1 MKSPAILSEN
11 RFLGSI
17 TSSSI
22 RNLLPKSISA
32 KHKPPPIHNPETK
45 IPRSNDE
52 NSIPVDPNQQAVD
65 QFTKDAE
72 TLANLEELIE
82 DKKMGQ
88 SNFAEDNQSLV
99 NSPLKVEARTVL
111 SRRTNPVP
119 SEITEE
125 DDDPLGGQIRELKD
139 ELIRTK
145 SDGYKPDA
153 SKSGHFARDSLS
165 QLRVSI
171 NKSALMSSPR
181 KDESEGQEMN
191 VDGDD
196 VLELNKHI
204 DKFHGSFDSSVH
216 SSFASA
222 SGYNEPGSM
231 SEEDDDDDVFSD
243 DLEMSKHGNHKDA
256 DFAVHDNPSQL
267 DNVGFDAAGSGIS
280 IRSKL
285 PTCILEE
292 PIFSESPKFKNVQKS
307 VAASTKFSAS
317 PRNVS
322 ESSNIGNMKANQVS
336 PSMSKKLSG
345 PTDSLAASL
354 QRGLQIID
362 YHQGSSLSKSSSVSF
377 SFGHMA
383 LKPCA
388 EADNLNASVQSFR
401 KDKAPQGGLSSILLC
416 RSCNKKVE
424 KEAEVTEAG
433 SNEKHLKNMC
443 MEQAAKIEEL
453 TRLLRKSGDG
463 EDGVEVIKETY
474 ETKQVSEEFRKANFD
489 VSEKEALLKEIAD
502 LKSKLQPTKSTDNV
516 RSSLLLRSI
525 QMRKSMDVTKIGENS
540 DVLEKEREMW
550 TEMESEWISLTDDL
564 RMDIDNHRSRAE
576 NLEIE
581 LKQEKLV
588 TEELNDALT
597 RAMLGHSR
605 FIEQYTE
612 LQEKYNELG
621 EKHCVM
627 IAGITDVKK
636 AASKAAMNGRHGKRF
651 AKAFSDELSA
661 IRAEKEKERELLKKE
676 NKSLRSQVQDTA
688 EAVQAAGE
696 LLVRLRESEQALQV
710 SEERYSVVE
719 EEKERLKKQMEQ
731 LKSRHKTEI
740 GTMKQYLAESKLP
753 GSALLQPWYK
763 DEEENEIEEVSEEH
777 QTKAVSF
784 DDYDD
789 DQAWRAEFGAT
800 YQDHHY

>member
-32 KHKPPPIHNPETK
+32 KQKPPIQNPETK

-65 QFTKDAE
+65 QFTKDGE
-72 TLANLEELIE
+72 SLANVGELVE

-88 SNFAEDNQSLV
+88 INLAEDNRSLV
-99 NSPLKVEARTVL
+99 NSPLKFEAKSVI
-111 SRRTNPVP
+111 SRRTNSVP

-125 DDDPLGGQIRELKD
+125 DDDPLGDQIRELKE
-139 ELIRTK
+139 ELVRTK
-145 SDGYKPDA
+145 SDGYKPDGI
-153 SKSGHFARDSLS
+153 KSGHFARDSLS

-171 NKSALMSSPR
+171 NKSLLMSCPR
-181 KDESEGQEMN
+181 KDESERQEVN

-216 SSFASA
+216 SSFGSA
-222 SGYNEPGSM
+222 SCYEAESM
-231 SEEDDDDDVFSD
+231 SEEDDDDVCSQ
-243 DLEMSKHGNHKDA
+243 DLEMPKHGNLKDA
-256 DFAVHDNPSQL
+256 DFADDCDPSQL
-267 DNVGFDAAGSGIS
+267 DNVGFDVAGSGIS
-280 IRSKL
+280 IRSQL
-285 PTCILEE
+285 PTHILEE

-388 EADNLNASVQSFR
+388 EAENLNASVQSFR
-401 KDKAPQGGLSSILLC
+401 KDKAPVCL
-416 RSCNKKVE
+416 SCNKKVE
-424 KEAEVTEAG
+424 QEAEVTEAG

-463 EDGVEVIKETY
+463 EDGIEVIKETY
-474 ETKQVSEEFRKANFD
+474 ETKQVSEEFGKANFD

-525 QMRKSMDVTKIGENS
+525 QMRKSIDVTKIGENS
-540 DVLEKEREMW
+540 DILEKEREIW
-550 TEMESEWISLTDDL
+550 TEMESEWIILTDDL

-576 NLEIE
+576 SLEIE
-581 LKQEKLV
+581 LKQEKLA
-588 TEELNDALT
+588 TEELNDALS

-621 EKHCVM
+621 EKHSVM
-627 IAGITDVKK
+627 MAGITDVKK

-651 AKAFSDELSA
+651 AKAFSAELSA

-676 NKSLRSQVQDTA
+676 NKSLRNQVQDTA

-763 DEEENEIEEVSEEH
+763 DEEKENEIEEVSEQH

-800 YQDHHY
+800 YQDHLY

>member
-1 MKSPAILSEN
+1 MKSPAIISEN

-17 TSSSI
+17 TTSSI
-22 RNLLPKSISA
+22 RNLLPRSISA
-32 KHKPPPIHNPETK
+32 KQKPIQNPESK

-52 NSIPVDPNQQAVD
+52 NAIPADPNKQADHRHSVL
-65 QFTKDAE
+65 QFTKQSN
-72 TLANLEELIE
+72 TIANFGELTE
-82 DKKMGQ
+82 GKKMGP
-88 SNFAEDNQSLV
+88 NTFAEDKQNLA
-99 NSPLKVEARTVL
+99 NSPLKVEGRSVL
-111 SRRTNPVP
+111 SRRANSVP

-125 DDDPLGGQIRELKD
+125 EDDPLGDQIRELKE

-145 SDGYKPDA
+145 SDG

-171 NKSALMSSPR
+171 NKSLLMSCL
-181 KDESEGQEMN
+181 KNDESEGKEMN
-191 VDGDD
+191 MDRGDGDD

-204 DKFHGSFDSSVH
+204 EKLHGSYDSVH

-222 SGYNEPGSM
+222 SCYEADSM
-231 SEEDDDDDVFSD
+231 SEDDNVCSE
-243 DLEMSKHGNHKDA
+243 DLEKLNHGND
-256 DFAVHDNPSQL
+256 DP
-267 DNVGFDAAGSGIS
+267 
-280 IRSKL
+280 IRSQL

-292 PIFSESPKFKNVQKS
+292 PIFSESPKFKKS
-307 VAASTKFSAS
+307 VAASTKFLAS
-317 PRNVS
+317 SKNVS
-322 ESSNIGNMKANQVS
+322 ESSNIGNMKVDQIN

-354 QRGLQIID
+354 QRGMQIID
-362 YHQGSSLSKSSSVSF
+362 YHQRSSLSKSSSVSF
-377 SFGHMA
+377 SFRHMA

-388 EADNLNASVQSFR
+388 EADNLNASVQSSR
-401 KDKAPQGGLSSILLC
+401 KDTFSEGGSSSILLC
-416 RSCNKKVE
+416 LSCRKKLDQGA
-424 KEAEVTEAG
+424 EATEEAC
-433 SNEKHLKNMC
+433 SNEKHLKNIC
-443 MEQAAKIEEL
+443 MEQATKIEEL

-463 EDGVEVIKETY
+463 EDGTEVIKETY
-474 ETKQVSEEFRKANFD
+474 ERKQVREEFGKTNFD
-489 VSEKEALLKEIAD
+489 ASEKEALLKEIAE
-502 LKSKLQPTKSTDNV
+502 LKSKLQPTKSTDHL

-525 QMRKSMDVTKIGENS
+525 QMRKSIDVTKNS
-540 DVLEKEREMW
+540 DALEKEREMW

-564 RMDIDNHRSRAE
+564 RMDIDNHRRHAE

-581 LKQEKLV
+581 LKQEKLA

-597 RAMLGHSR
+597 RAVLGHSR

-621 EKHCVM
+621 EKHSVM
-627 IAGITDVKK
+627 MAGIIDVKK
-636 AASKAAMNGRHGKRF
+636 AASKAAMNGRHGKHF
-651 AKAFSDELSA
+651 AKAFSAELSA

-676 NKSLRSQVQDTA
+676 NKSLRTQLRDTA

-696 LLVRLRESEQALQV
+696 LLVRLRESKQALQV
-710 SEERYSVVE
+710 SEERFSVVE

-731 LKSRHKTEI
+731 LKSKHKTEM

-763 DEEENEIEEVSEEH
+763 DVEEEEELVSDH
-777 QTKAVSF
+777 QTGAVSF
-784 DDYDD
+784 DDYED

>member
-1 MKSPAILSEN
+1 MKSPGILSES

-22 RNLLPKSISA
+22 RNLLPKSIST
-32 KHKPPPIHNPETK
+32 KQKPIQNPENK

-52 NSIPVDPNQQAVD
+52 NAIPVDPNKHPAALH
-65 QFTKDAE
+65 FTKQSDTKDGE
-72 TLANLEELIE
+72 TLTNFRELDE
-82 DKKMGQ
+82 VNKMGQ
-88 SNFAEDNQSLV
+88 NNFAGDKQSPAK
-99 NSPLKVEARTVL
+99 SPLRVESRSVL
-111 SRRTNPVP
+111 SKRTNSMP

-125 DDDPLGGQIRELKD
+125 EDDPLGEQIRELKE

-145 SDGYKPDA
+145 SDGYKPDG

-171 NKSALMSSPR
+171 SKSLLMSSPKR
-181 KDESEGQEMN
+181 DESEGKEMN
-191 VDGDD
+191 VDRDNDGED

-204 DKFHGSFDSSVH
+204 EKLHGSYDSVH

-222 SGYNEPGSM
+222 SCYEADSM
-231 SEEDDDDDVFSD
+231 SEDDDDDVCSE
-243 DLEMSKHGNHKDA
+243 DLDKPKHGNHKDA
-256 DFAVHDNPSQL
+256 DFVDDDPSQP
-267 DNVGFDAAGSGIS
+267 DNVGFDTAGSSIS
-280 IRSKL
+280 IRSQL

-317 PRNVS
+317 LRNVS
-322 ESSNIGNMKANQVS
+322 ESFNIGDMKVNEIS

-345 PTDSLAASL
+345 PTDSIAASL

-388 EADNLNASVQSFR
+388 EVDNLNASVQSFR
-401 KDKAPQGGLSSILLC
+401 KDKAPEGGLSSILLC
-416 RSCNKKVE
+416 LSCRKKVDQ
-424 KEAEVTEAG
+424 EAEVTQEAG

-463 EDGVEVIKETY
+463 TEFIKATY
-474 ETKQVSEEFRKANFD
+474 ETKQVSQEFGETNLE

-502 LKSKLQPTKSTDNV
+502 LKSKLQPTKSTDNL

-525 QMRKSMDVTKIGENS
+525 QMRKSIDVTKNGENS
-540 DVLEKEREMW
+540 DVLAKEREMW

-564 RMDIDNHRSRAE
+564 RMDIDSHRGRAE

-581 LKQEKLV
+581 LKQERLA

-597 RAMLGHSR
+597 RAVLGHSR

-621 EKHCVM
+621 EKHSM
-627 IAGITDVKK
+627 MMAGITDVKK

-661 IRAEKEKERELLKKE
+661 IRAEKEIEREFLKKE
-676 NKSLRSQVQDTA
+676 NKNLRTQLRDTA

-696 LLVRLRESEQALQV
+696 LLVRLRESEQALQI
-710 SEERYSVVE
+710 SEERFSVVE

-731 LKSRHKTEI
+731 LKSKHKTEI

-763 DEEENEIEEVSEEH
+763 DEEDEIEQVSEH
-777 QTKAVSF
+777 GTGAVSF
-784 DDYDD
+784 DEYED

>member
-32 KHKPPPIHNPETK
+32 KQKPIQNPEIK

-52 NSIPVDPNQQAVD
+52 NVIPVHPNKQADD
-65 QFTKDAE
+65 QFTKQ
-72 TLANLEELIE
+72 TLANLGELIE
-82 DKKMGQ
+82 DNKMGQ
-88 SNFAEDNQSLV
+88 SGFAEDKQCLV
-99 NSPLKVEARTVL
+99 NSPVKVVATSVL
-111 SRRTNPVP
+111 SRRTNSMPR
-119 SEITEE
+119 EITEE
-125 DDDPLGGQIRELKD
+125 DDDPLGDQIRELKE

-145 SDGYKPDA
+145 SDGYKPHA
-153 SKSGHFARDSLS
+153 SKNGHFARDSLS

-171 NKSALMSSPR
+171 NKSLLMSCPR

-196 VLELNKHI
+196 VLELNQHI
-204 DKFHGSFDSSVH
+204 DKFHGSFDSVH

-222 SGYNEPGSM
+222 SCYEAESM
-231 SEEDDDDDVFSD
+231 SEEDDDVCSEE
-243 DLEMSKHGNHKDA
+243 LENPKHGNHKDA
-256 DFAVHDNPSQL
+256 DFVDDAPSEL
-267 DNVGFDAAGSGIS
+267 DNVGFCAAGSGIA
-280 IRSKL
+280 IRSQL

-322 ESSNIGNMKANQVS
+322 DSSTIGNMKVNQVS
-336 PSMSKKLSG
+336 PSMSNKLSG

-401 KDKAPQGGLSSILLC
+401 KDKAPEGGLSSIPLC
-416 RSCNKKVE
+416 LSCKQKVE
-424 KEAEVTEAG
+424 QEAEVREAG

-443 MEQAAKIEEL
+443 IEQAAKIEEL

-463 EDGVEVIKETY
+463 EDGIEVIKETY
-474 ETKQVSEEFRKANFD
+474 EKKQVSQEFRKTNFD
-489 VSEKEALLKEIAD
+489 VSEKESLLKEIAD
-502 LKSKLQPTKSTDNV
+502 LKSKLQPTNSTDNL

-525 QMRKSMDVTKIGENS
+525 QMRKSIDVTKIGENS
-540 DVLEKEREMW
+540 DVLAKEREMW

-564 RMDIDNHRSRAE
+564 RMDIDCHRSRAE

-581 LKQEKLV
+581 LNQEKLA

-621 EKHCVM
+621 EKHSVM
-627 IAGITDVKK
+627 MAGITDVKK

-651 AKAFSDELSA
+651 AKAFSAELSA
-661 IRAEKEKERELLKKE
+661 IRAEKEKEREILKKE
-676 NKSLRSQVQDTA
+676 NRSLRTQVQDTA

-710 SEERYSVVE
+710 SEERFNVVE
-719 EEKERLKKQMEQ
+719 EEKEGLKKQMEQ
-731 LKSRHKTEI
+731 LKSKHKTEI
-740 GTMKQYLAESKLP
+740 GIMKQYLAESKLP

-763 DEEENEIEEVSEEH
+763 DEENEIEQVSEHE
-777 QTKAVSF
+777 TEGVSF

>member
-32 KHKPPPIHNPETK
+32 KQKPIFQNPETK
-45 IPRSNDE
+45 FPRSNDE
-52 NSIPVDPNQQAVD
+52 NAIPVDPNKQAND
-65 QFTKDAE
+65 HFTKQSDTKDGA
-72 TLANLEELIE
+72 TLANFGELIE
-82 DKKMGQ
+82 VNKMGP
-88 SNFAEDNQSLV
+88 STFVEDKPSLP
-99 NSPLKVEARTVL
+99 NSPLKDEARSVL
-111 SRRTNPVP
+111 ARRTNSVP

-125 DDDPLGGQIRELKD
+125 EDDPLGDQIRELKE

-145 SDGYKPDA
+145 SDGYQPDGG
-153 SKSGHFARDSLS
+153 KSGHFARDSLS

-171 NKSALMSSPR
+171 NKSLLMSCPKR
-181 KDESEGQEMN
+181 DESEGKEMN
-191 VDGDD
+191 VDRGED

-204 DKFHGSFDSSVH
+204 EKLQGSYDSLH

-222 SGYNEPGSM
+222 SCYEADSM
-231 SEEDDDDDVFSD
+231 SEDDDDVCSE
-243 DLEMSKHGNHKDA
+243 DLDKPKHGNHEDA
-256 DFAVHDNPSQL
+256 EFVDDDPSQL
-267 DNVGFDAAGSGIS
+267 NNVGFDTAGSGIS
-280 IRSKL
+280 IRSQL
-285 PTCILEE
+285 PTCVLEE
-292 PIFSESPKFKNVQKS
+292 PIFSESPKFKNVHKS

-317 PRNVS
+317 ARNVS
-322 ESSNIGNMKANQVS
+322 ESSNIGDMKVNQIN
-336 PSMSKKLSG
+336 PSISKKLSG
-345 PTDSLAASL
+345 HTNSLAASL

-362 YHQGSSLSKSSSVSF
+362 YHQGISLSKSSSVSF

-401 KDKAPQGGLSSILLC
+401 KDKAPVDGLSSILLC
-416 RSCNKKVE
+416 LSCRKKVDQ
-424 KEAEVTEAG
+424 EAEVIEEAG
-433 SNEKHLKNMC
+433 SNETHLKNMC

-453 TRLLRKSGDG
+453 THLLRKSGDG
-463 EDGVEVIKETY
+463 EDGTEFIKETY
-474 ETKQVSEEFRKANFD
+474 ETKQISEEFGKTNFE

-502 LKSKLQPTKSTDNV
+502 LKSKLQPTKSTDNM

-525 QMRKSMDVTKIGENS
+525 QMRKSIDVTKNGEKS
-540 DVLEKEREMW
+540 DDVAKEREMW

-576 NLEIE
+576 NLETE
-581 LKQEKLV
+581 LKQEKLA

-597 RAMLGHSR
+597 RAVLGHSR

-621 EKHCVM
+621 EKHSVM
-627 IAGITDVKK
+627 MAGITDVKK

-676 NKSLRSQVQDTA
+676 NKNLRTQLRDTA

-696 LLVRLRESEQALQV
+696 LLVRLRESEQALQI
-710 SEERYSVVE
+710 SEERFSEVE

-731 LKSRHKTEI
+731 LKNKHKTEI

-763 DEEENEIEEVSEEH
+763 DKEDEIEQVSEH
-777 QTKAVSF
+777 GTGAVSF
-784 DDYDD
+784 DDYED